1 MNKICLTK
9 KQLETR
15 GGVLDELMDNVFD
28 VSILVDTDCKII
40 HISQGSFK
48 DLNQR
53 SEVIGRHISVLDKIS
68 PFEEVIRTGNPR
80 TGLLLDIHGRK
91 CVSNIFPIEDQG
103 QIIGAIGTIIFR
115 NLQRV
120 KRMFAGSDSS
130 GPDDMGEIYNNISRI
145 EGGYTFDDFFGEDPT
160 VKDLIEKS
168 KKAAGSHLPILII
181 GETGTGKEI
190 IAGAIH
196 NNRYSEKYAPYVTI
210 NCTAIPENLLES
222 ELFGHEKGAFTGADS
237 AKPGKFEVAAGGDIL
252 LDEIGDMD
260 LTMQSKLLRVLES
273 KEFERVGGSRIIPLQ
288 AGIIASTNKNLF
300 LLSEEKKFRSDLYY
314 RLNTI
319 ELFIPPLRRRSKDIP
334 LLLEH
339 FCDEIEAKLN
349 LTQSALRLL
358 TGYVWPGNVRQLKNL
373 TQRLSIFYENKQ
385 ITEEDIA
392 QELRVGQRTYN
403 EAFGFTK
410 DDETTP
416 LSIIENTERS
426 AILIAMRNQKDNI
439 SAAARELGISR
450 GTLYNKLKKYGLTNQ
465 DS

>member
-1 MNKICLTK
+1 MNKIHLTK
-9 KQLETR
+9 KEMHTR
-15 GGVLDELMDNVFD
+15 GGILDELMNNLFD
-28 VSILVDTDCKII
+28 VSILIDADCKIV
-40 HISQGSFK
+40 HISQSSYK
-48 DLNQR
+48 DMPRNM
-53 SEVIGRHISVLDKIS
+53 SVIGQDITILDNIS
-68 PFEEVIRTGNPR
+68 PFRDVIRTGR
-80 TGLLLDIHGRK
+80 ASTGLLLEIYGRK
-91 CVSNIFPIEDQG
+91 CVSNIFPIEEEG
-103 QIIGAIGTIIFR
+103 NIIGAIGTIVFR

-130 GPDDMGEIYNNISRI
+130 GSDDLGEIYNSISRI
-145 EGGYTFDDFFGEDPT
+145 ESGYTFYDFVGEDPT

-168 KKAAGSHLPILII
+168 KKAAGSNLPILII

-196 NNRYSEKYAPYVTI
+196 NKRYNEQYAPYVTI

-222 ELFGHEKGAFTGADS
+222 ELFGHEKGAFTGAAV

-252 LDEIGDMD
+252 LDEIGDMS
-260 LTMQSKLLRVLES
+260 LFMQSKLLRVLES
-273 KEFERVGGSRIIPLQ
+273 KEFERVGSSRIIPLQ

-319 ELFIPPLRRRSKDIP
+319 ELFIPPLRRRSQDIP
-334 LLLEH
+334 LLLER
-339 FCDEIEAKLN
+339 FSDEIESKLN

-358 TGYVWPGNVRQLKNL
+358 TGYVWPGNVRQLRNL
-373 TQRLSIFYENKQ
+373 TQRLAIFYENKQ

-403 EAFGFTK
+403 EAFGFTR

-416 LSIIENTERS
+416 LSVIENTERS
-426 AILIAMRNQKDNI
+426 AILIAMRNQKNNI
-439 SAAARELGISR
+439 SAAARELGLSR
-450 GTLYNKLKKYGLTNQ
+450 GTLYNKLKKYGL
-465 DS
+465 DPKG